1 VKCELS
7 RNALLNSEVF
17 VSHRNAPL
25 SETGRLRLARCIVE
39 DGWSLR
45 RAAERFQVAVTTAQR
60 WAKRYREEGSAGM
73 VDRSSRPHRSPNQTP
88 TRTERRIIKVR
99 VLRRW
104 GPARIAYLLAL
115 NVSTVHRVL
124 SRYKLARL
132 RWLDRPTGRVIRRM
146 ESARPGDLVHVDV
159 KKLGKIPAGGGWRK
173 LGKTA
178 GRKNARADRS
188 GGVIQKDG
196 AAGRGY
202 HFLHTAID
210 AHSRLAYSEMLS
222 DELKETASDFWTR
235 ANTWFLES
243 GITVRNVLTD
253 NGSCYR
259 SHAFGKALGTVKH
272 RRTRPYRPQTN
283 GKVERFHRTLA
294 DEWAYA
300 RLYTTDAERCA
311 EYPTWVHHYNHHR
324 GHTALGGQ
332 TPASRVPNLSGQY
345 S

>member
-1 VKCELS
+1 M
-7 RNALLNSEVF
+7 
-17 VSHRNAPL
+17 SHRNAPL

-60 WAKRYREEGSAGM
+60 WAKRYREEGPAGM
-73 VDRSSRPHRSPNQTP
+73 ADRSSRPHHSPNQTP
-88 TRTERRIIKVR
+88 TRTERRIIKIR

-104 GPARIAYLLAL
+104 GPARIAYHLGL

-124 SRYKLARL
+124 TRYKLARL
-132 RWLDRPTGRVIRRM
+132 RWLDRATGRNIRRIN
-146 ESARPGDLVHVDV
+146 SVAPGDLVHVDV

-188 GGVIQKDG
+188 SGVTTKHGD
-196 AAGRGY
+196 AGRGY
-202 HFLHTAID
+202 HFLHTALD
-210 AHSRLAYSEMLS
+210 GHSRLAYSEILT
-222 DELKETASDFWTR
+222 DERKETAADFWKR
-235 ANTWFLES
+235 ANAWFLEQ
-243 GITVRNVLTD
+243 GVLVLNVLTD

-259 SHAFGKALGTVKH
+259 SHDFAEALGTIKH

-300 RLYTTDAERCA
+300 RLYTSDAERCA

-332 TPASRVPNLSGQY
+332 PPAIRVANLSGQY